1 MKNEWKFSEK
11 SLSRFKT
18 DIFFIGF
25 VAFFLR
31 PVEGPF
37 VALEVVTGFEFSCG
51 SPVELSDG
59 LRDSRSP

>member
-11 SLSRFKT
+11 KFVSFQDRY
-18 DIFFIGF
+18 FFIGF